1 MWEVWEVWI
10 YHLSGQNFPRKIG
23 MASQRGVVLKHRVS
37 RPCKVC
43 VPAECSM
50 EKSMNAQGE
59 KSVMIMPSVL
69 CHFVLVCNI
78 NTKTMKIDIKK

>member
-1 MWEVWEVWI
+1 M

-50 EKSMNAQGE
+50 DTYTGE
-59 KSVMIMPSVL
+59 KYECPG
-69 CHFVLVCNI
+69 
-78 NTKTMKIDIKK
+78 